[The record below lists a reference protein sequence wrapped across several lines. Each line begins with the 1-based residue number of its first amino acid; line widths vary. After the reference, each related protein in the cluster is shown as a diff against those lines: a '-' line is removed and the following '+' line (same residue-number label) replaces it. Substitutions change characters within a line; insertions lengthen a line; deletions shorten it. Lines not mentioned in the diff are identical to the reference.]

1 MKFRDFLF
9 EQKEKHAVMAFGRM
23 NPITVGHEKLVNK
36 VQEIAKK
43 VGGSAHIVVSHS
55 QDPKKNP
62 LTSAQKLKHAK
73 RAFPGVNVSAS
84 DASAPNFLAQASKLH
99 KQGVTH
105 FHMVG
110 GSDRADEY
118 KTLLNKYNNVK
129 GPHGHFNFKHIEVH
143 SAGDRDP
150 DAEGVEGMSASKMRE
165 HASNGNFKE
174 FRKGV
179 PSKMTDAHAKE
190 MFNHVRQGMGV
201 NENVDEDFETLLVE
215 GVHDKSIFKAVF
227 LAGGP
232 GSGKDYVLDNTLSGH
247 GLTEIN
253 SDKALEFLMDK
264 EGLDKTMPA
273 SEQEKRDLVRGRAK
287 SMTELRQ
294 RLALLGRNGLIINGT
309 GDDAEKI
316 GRIKERL
323 EEIGYDTS
331 MVMVNTDDEVSKQR
345 NIERGQRGGRTVPE
359 EIRKQKW
366 DAVQASRPEFA
377 KMFGDRYMEFD
388 NSEDLRQAPPEVVKA
403 KKDEMLQLFKNIQQ
417 FVSEPPSSE
426 AASLWV
432 AHEMDVNDK
441 LPIPKDGAEMT
452 PHADSN
458 AAQEA
463 RKMGLQYYGFGR
475 YGKNGKV
482 THRSIHDK
490 LVEVQKDEPE
500 QPNIPVPGTS
510 MKNIEGRTAHQI
522 GDETIH
528 VKRNKKKIDEEFEQ
542 LFEAIGQGG
551 RDYEDVINTRLKKY
565 GKARPDA
572 TTAGSSADAPDASFL
587 HRNKEHNLE
596 IKADKGAMFGQM
608 ELHHNGKEWDASEKS
623 KKKYPET
630 YNAVKKSGF
639 FKTLNSQW
647 KKPSG
652 NYEKDLKMGNV
663 YHEHPNA
670 DPIKAHYGKDRKT
683 NYIQIGGGHGFYHT
697 GNDVAKLGSPE
708 LHGKTQIRARMKPRG
723 YDAQGNRTYGAL
735 AVMSLKGDVQK
746 SHHDLDKNPVNEDLR
761 RWFSK
766 TDPEGGW
773 KRINSKGEAIG
784 PCAREPGEPKPKC
797 MSNEKRRML
806 SKKERA
812 AAVAAKRRH
821 DPNPERKGEPINVS
835 NFGKGKLSESYA
847 LSDSSAMNLL
857 LLGTS
862 VDEVNLYFNGE
873 NNTYDFAEE
882 KKETKLLRD
891 KSGKV
896 RTFMLRRAAAK
907 EAHTMNG
914 TVMPYKNGYVIKL
927 NEENE
932 NVSSTNQPIQ
942 EQKDRGISVASFRRV
957 NQSGSRESGQLLSE
971 GVTELTTGSEYAKG
985 GIEITPTTTQE
996 TGSSSQSNKI
1006 TLAKIRAKQKEI
1018 RKESIDKGI
1027 EPGLSMATSGENATR
1042 QAPKNKMVKK
1052 PLEEMQGDET
1062 TASIGDKKE
1071 DELKK
1076 VGINLQSFKS
1086 KRPI

>member
-1 MKFRDFLF
+1 MRFNDFLQ

-62 LTSAQKLKHAK
+62 LTSAQKMKHAK

-84 DASAPNFLAQASKLH
+84 DKDAPNFLAQASKLH

-129 GPHGHFNFKHIEVH
+129 GPHGHFNFKKIEVH

-165 HASNGNFKE
+165 HASKGKFKE

-190 MFNHVRQGMGV
+190 MYNHVRQGMGV
-201 NENVDEDFETLLVE
+201 NESVDEDFETLLTE

-264 EGLDKTMPA
+264 EGLDKTMPS

-309 GDDAEKI
+309 GDDHEKI
-316 GRIKERL
+316 GRIKDRL

-331 MVMVNTDDEVSKQR
+331 MVMVNTDDEVSKER
-345 NIERGQRGGRTVPE
+345 NIERGTRGGRTVPE

-377 KMFGDRYMEFD
+377 KMFGDKYMEYD
-388 NSEDLRQAPPEVVKA
+388 NSEDLRQASPEVVKT
-403 KKDEMLQLFKNIQQ
+403 KKDEMLQLFKNVQQ
-417 FVSEPPSSE
+417 FVTEPPQSE
-426 AASLWV
+426 SASLWV

-452 PHADSN
+452 PHPDSG

-463 RKMGLQYYGFGR
+463 RSMGLQYYGFGR

-490 LVEVQKDEPE
+490 LVEVQKGEPE

-510 MKNIEGRTAHQI
+510 MK
-522 GDETIH
+522 
-528 VKRNKKKIDEEFEQ
+528 KKTVNEEFEEV
-542 LFEAIGQGG
+542 F
-551 RDYEDVINTRLKKY
+551 
-565 GKARPDA
+565 
-572 TTAGSSADAPDASFL
+572 S
-587 HRNKEHNLE
+587 
-596 IKADKGAMFGQM
+596 
-608 ELHHNGKEWDASEKS
+608 
-623 KKKYPET
+623 
-630 YNAVKKSGF
+630 
-639 FKTLNSQW
+639 
-647 KKPSG
+647 
-652 NYEKDLKMGNV
+652 
-663 YHEHPNA
+663 
-670 DPIKAHYGKDRKT
+670 
-683 NYIQIGGGHGFYHT
+683 
-697 GNDVAKLGSPE
+697 
-708 LHGKTQIRARMKPRG
+708 
-723 YDAQGNRTYGAL
+723 
-735 AVMSLKGDVQK
+735 
-746 SHHDLDKNPVNEDLR
+746 EDLR
-761 RWFSK
+761 NWFSK
-766 TDPEGGW
+766 SHPEGDW
-773 KRINSKGEAIG
+773 KRINSKGEAVG

-797 MSNEKRRML
+797 MSRAKRESL
-806 SKKERA
+806 TKKERA
-812 AAVAAKRRH
+812 SAVRAKRKH

-835 NFGKGKLSESYA
+835 NYGKGKLSE
-847 LSDSSAMNLL
+847 
-857 LLGTS
+857 
-862 VDEVNLYFNGE
+862 
-873 NNTYDFAEE
+873 E
-882 KKETKLLRD
+882 KKKTNLFKD
-891 KSGKV
+891 SDGKV
-896 RTFMLRRAAAK
+896 RIFMLRRAAAK
-907 EAHTMNG
+907 QAHTING

-927 NEENE
+927 NEENDHVP
-932 NVSSTNQPIQ
+932 NTNQPIQ
-942 EQKDRGISVASFRRV
+942 EHENRGQTITSFRRL
-957 NQSGSRESGQLLSE
+957 NESGTREERRIYTE
-971 GVTELTTGSEYAKG
+971 GVAELTTGSEYAKG
-985 GIEITPTTTQE
+985 GIETSTTGTQE
-996 TGSSSQSNKI
+996 TGSSKL
-1006 TLAKIRAKQKEI
+1006 TLAKIRSKQKEI

-1027 EPGLSMATSGENATR
+1027 EPGLSMASAGENSTR
-1042 QAPKNKMVKK
+1042 GGLTTTKLLKK
-1052 PLEEMQGDET
+1052 PFERPIKELTGDET
-1062 TASIGDKKE
+1062 TMSIGDKKE

-1076 VGINLQSFKS
+1076 VGINLQSFKA
-1086 KRPI
+1086 KKFV

>member
-1 MKFRDFLF
+1 MRFNDFLQ

-62 LTSAQKLKHAK
+62 LTSTQKMKHAK

-84 DASAPNFLAQASKLH
+84 DKDAPNFLAQASKLH

-129 GPHGHFNFKHIEVH
+129 GPHGHFNFKKIEVH

-165 HASNGNFKE
+165 HASKGNFKE

-190 MFNHVRQGMGV
+190 MYNHVRQGMGV
-201 NENVDEDFETLLVE
+201 NESVDEDFETLLIE

-264 EGLDKTMPA
+264 EGLDKTMPS

-309 GDDAEKI
+309 GDDHEKI
-316 GRIKERL
+316 SRIKDRL

-331 MVMVNTDDEVSKQR
+331 MVMVNTDDEISKQR
-345 NIERGQRGGRTVPE
+345 NIERGTRGGRTVPE
-359 EIRKQKW
+359 EVRKQKW
-366 DAVQASRPEFA
+366 DAVQASRPELA
-377 KMFGDRYMEFD
+377 KMFGDKYMEFD
-388 NSEDLRQAPPEVVKA
+388 NSEDLRQASPEVVKA
-403 KKDEMLQLFKNIQQ
+403 KKDEMLQLFKNVQQ
-417 FVSEPPSSE
+417 FVTEPPQSE

-452 PHADSN
+452 PHPDSGS
-458 AAQEA
+458 AQEA
-463 RKMGLQYYGFGR
+463 RSMGLQYYGFGR

-490 LVEVQKDEPE
+490 LVEVQKGEPE

-510 MKNIEGRTAHQI
+510 MK
-522 GDETIH
+522 
-528 VKRNKKKIDEEFEQ
+528 KKTVNEEFEEV
-542 LFEAIGQGG
+542 F
-551 RDYEDVINTRLKKY
+551 
-565 GKARPDA
+565 
-572 TTAGSSADAPDASFL
+572 S
-587 HRNKEHNLE
+587 
-596 IKADKGAMFGQM
+596 
-608 ELHHNGKEWDASEKS
+608 
-623 KKKYPET
+623 
-630 YNAVKKSGF
+630 
-639 FKTLNSQW
+639 
-647 KKPSG
+647 
-652 NYEKDLKMGNV
+652 
-663 YHEHPNA
+663 
-670 DPIKAHYGKDRKT
+670 
-683 NYIQIGGGHGFYHT
+683 
-697 GNDVAKLGSPE
+697 
-708 LHGKTQIRARMKPRG
+708 
-723 YDAQGNRTYGAL
+723 
-735 AVMSLKGDVQK
+735 
-746 SHHDLDKNPVNEDLR
+746 EDLR
-761 RWFSK
+761 NWFSK
-766 TDPEGGW
+766 SHPEGDW

-797 MSNEKRRML
+797 MSRAKRESL

-812 AAVAAKRRH
+812 AAVRAKRKH

-835 NFGKGKLSESYA
+835 NYGKGKLSE
-847 LSDSSAMNLL
+847 
-857 LLGTS
+857 
-862 VDEVNLYFNGE
+862 
-873 NNTYDFAEE
+873 E
-882 KKETKLLRD
+882 KKETNLFKD
-891 KSGKV
+891 ENGKV
-896 RTFMLRRAAAK
+896 RIFMLRRAAAK
-907 EAHTMNG
+907 EAHTTNG

-927 NEENE
+927 KEENE
-932 NVSSTNQPIQ
+932 NVQSTNQLSENQ
-942 EQKDRGISVASFRRV
+942 TKTGISVSSFRRF
-957 NQSGSRESGQLLSE
+957 NQSSTRESGKLISE

-985 GIEITPTTTQE
+985 GIEATPTTTQE
-996 TGSSSQSNKI
+996 TGSSKI
-1006 TLAKIRAKQKEI
+1006 TLAKIRSKQKEV

-1027 EPGLSMATSGENATR
+1027 EPGLSMASSGENSTR
-1042 QAPKNKMVKK
+1042 GGITRIKPIKK
-1052 PLEEMQGDET
+1052 PLEELTGDET
-1062 TASIGDKKE
+1062 TMSIGAKKE

-1076 VGINLQSFKS
+1076 VGINLQSFKA
-1086 KRPI
+1086 KKFV

>member
-1 MKFRDFLF
+1 MRFNDFLQ

-62 LTSAQKLKHAK
+62 LTSAQKMKHAK

-84 DASAPNFLAQASKLH
+84 DKDAPNFLAQASKLH

-129 GPHGHFNFKHIEVH
+129 GPHGHFNFKKIEVH

-165 HASNGNFKE
+165 HASKGNFKE

-190 MFNHVRQGMGV
+190 MYNHVRQGMGV
-201 NENVDEDFETLLVE
+201 NESVDEDFETLLIE

-264 EGLDKTMPA
+264 EGLDKTMPS

-309 GDDAEKI
+309 GDDHEKI
-316 GRIKERL
+316 SRIKDRL

-331 MVMVNTDDEVSKQR
+331 MVMVNTDDEISKQR
-345 NIERGQRGGRTVPE
+345 NIERGTRGGRTVPE
-359 EIRKQKW
+359 EVRKQKW

-377 KMFGDRYMEFD
+377 KMFGDKYMEFD
-388 NSEDLRQAPPEVVKA
+388 NSEDLRQASPEVVKA
-403 KKDEMLQLFKNIQQ
+403 KKDEMLQLFKNVQQ
-417 FVSEPPSSE
+417 FVTEPPQSE

-452 PHADSN
+452 PHPDSG

-463 RKMGLQYYGFGR
+463 RSMGLQYYGFGR

-490 LVEVQKDEPE
+490 LVEVQKGEPE

-510 MKNIEGRTAHQI
+510 MK
-522 GDETIH
+522 
-528 VKRNKKKIDEEFEQ
+528 KKTVNEEFEEV
-542 LFEAIGQGG
+542 F
-551 RDYEDVINTRLKKY
+551 
-565 GKARPDA
+565 
-572 TTAGSSADAPDASFL
+572 S
-587 HRNKEHNLE
+587 
-596 IKADKGAMFGQM
+596 
-608 ELHHNGKEWDASEKS
+608 
-623 KKKYPET
+623 
-630 YNAVKKSGF
+630 
-639 FKTLNSQW
+639 
-647 KKPSG
+647 
-652 NYEKDLKMGNV
+652 
-663 YHEHPNA
+663 
-670 DPIKAHYGKDRKT
+670 
-683 NYIQIGGGHGFYHT
+683 
-697 GNDVAKLGSPE
+697 
-708 LHGKTQIRARMKPRG
+708 
-723 YDAQGNRTYGAL
+723 
-735 AVMSLKGDVQK
+735 
-746 SHHDLDKNPVNEDLR
+746 EDLR
-761 RWFSK
+761 NWFSK
-766 TDPEGGW
+766 SHPEGDW

-797 MSNEKRRML
+797 MSRAKRESL
-806 SKKERA
+806 TKKERA
-812 AAVAAKRRH
+812 SAVRAKRKH

-835 NFGKGKLSESYA
+835 NYGKGKLSESYS

-857 LLGTS
+857 LLGTRI
-862 VDEVNLYFNGE
+862 DEV
-873 NNTYDFAEE
+873 DFDTFEE
-882 KKETKLLRD
+882 QKEIKLLKD
-891 KSGKV
+891 TNGKI

-907 EAHTMNG
+907 EAHIMNG
-914 TVMPYKNGYVIKL
+914 TVIPYKNGYVIKL

-932 NVSSTNQPIQ
+932 NVQSTNQLSENQ
-942 EQKDRGISVASFRRV
+942 TKTGISVSSFRRF
-957 NQSGSRESGQLLSE
+957 NQSGTRESGKLISE

-985 GIEITPTTTQE
+985 TGIEATPTTTQE

-1006 TLAKIRAKQKEI
+1006 TLSKIRTKQKE
-1018 RKESIDKGI
+1018 KYQESIDKGI
-1027 EPGLSMATSGENATR
+1027 EPGLSMASSGENSTR
-1042 QAPKNKMVKK
+1042 GGLTTTKLLKK
-1052 PLEEMQGDET
+1052 PFERPIKELTGDET
-1062 TASIGDKKE
+1062 TMSIGDKKE

-1076 VGINLQSFKS
+1076 VGINLQSFKA
-1086 KRPI
+1086 KKFVG

>member
-1 MKFRDFLF
+1 MRFNDFLQ

-62 LTSAQKLKHAK
+62 LTSAQKMKHAK

-84 DASAPNFLAQASKLH
+84 DKDAPNFLAQASKLH

-129 GPHGHFNFKHIEVH
+129 GPHGHFNFKKIEVH

-165 HASNGNFKE
+165 HASKGNFKE

-190 MFNHVRQGMGV
+190 MYNHVRQGMGV
-201 NENVDEDFETLLVE
+201 NESVDEDFETLLIE

-264 EGLDKTMPA
+264 EGLDKTMPS

-309 GDDAEKI
+309 GDDHEKI
-316 GRIKERL
+316 GRIKDRL

-331 MVMVNTDDEVSKQR
+331 MVMVNTDDEISKQR
-345 NIERGQRGGRTVPE
+345 NIERGTRGGRTVPE
-359 EIRKQKW
+359 EVRKQKW
-366 DAVQASRPEFA
+366 DAVQASRPELA
-377 KMFGDRYMEFD
+377 KMFGDKYMEFD
-388 NSEDLRQAPPEVVKA
+388 NSEDLRQASPEVVKA
-403 KKDEMLQLFKNIQQ
+403 KKDEMLQLFKNVQQ
-417 FVSEPPSSE
+417 FVTEPPQSE

-452 PHADSN
+452 PHPDSG

-463 RKMGLQYYGFGR
+463 RSMGLQYYGFGR

-490 LVEVQKDEPE
+490 LVEVQKGEPE

-510 MKNIEGRTAHQI
+510 MK
-522 GDETIH
+522 
-528 VKRNKKKIDEEFEQ
+528 KKTVNEEFEEV
-542 LFEAIGQGG
+542 F
-551 RDYEDVINTRLKKY
+551 
-565 GKARPDA
+565 
-572 TTAGSSADAPDASFL
+572 S
-587 HRNKEHNLE
+587 
-596 IKADKGAMFGQM
+596 
-608 ELHHNGKEWDASEKS
+608 
-623 KKKYPET
+623 
-630 YNAVKKSGF
+630 
-639 FKTLNSQW
+639 
-647 KKPSG
+647 
-652 NYEKDLKMGNV
+652 
-663 YHEHPNA
+663 
-670 DPIKAHYGKDRKT
+670 
-683 NYIQIGGGHGFYHT
+683 
-697 GNDVAKLGSPE
+697 
-708 LHGKTQIRARMKPRG
+708 
-723 YDAQGNRTYGAL
+723 
-735 AVMSLKGDVQK
+735 
-746 SHHDLDKNPVNEDLR
+746 EDLR
-761 RWFSK
+761 NWFSK
-766 TDPEGGW
+766 SHPEGDW

-797 MSNEKRRML
+797 MSRAKRESL
-806 SKKERA
+806 TKKERA
-812 AAVAAKRRH
+812 SAVRAKRKH

-835 NFGKGKLSESYA
+835 NYGKGKLSESYS

-857 LLGTS
+857 LLGTRI
-862 VDEVNLYFNGE
+862 DEV
-873 NNTYDFAEE
+873 DFDTFEE
-882 KKETKLLRD
+882 QKEIKLLKD
-891 KSGKV
+891 TNGKI

-907 EAHTMNG
+907 EAHIMNG
-914 TVMPYKNGYVIKL
+914 TVIPYKNGYVIKL

-932 NVSSTNQPIQ
+932 NVQSTNQLSENQ
-942 EQKDRGISVASFRRV
+942 TKTGISVSSFRRF
-957 NQSGSRESGQLLSE
+957 NQSGTRESGKLISE

-985 GIEITPTTTQE
+985 TGIEATPTTTQE

-1006 TLAKIRAKQKEI
+1006 TLSKIRTKQKE
-1018 RKESIDKGI
+1018 KYQESIDKGI
-1027 EPGLSMATSGENATR
+1027 EPGLSMASAGENSTR
-1042 QAPKNKMVKK
+1042 GGLTTTKLLKK
-1052 PLEEMQGDET
+1052 PFERPIKELTGDET
-1062 TASIGDKKE
+1062 TMSIGDKKE

-1076 VGINLQSFKS
+1076 VGINLQSFKA
-1086 KRPI
+1086 KKFVG

>member
-1 MKFRDFLF
+1 MRFNDFLQ

-62 LTSAQKLKHAK
+62 LTSAQKMKHAK
-73 RAFPGVNVSAS
+73 RAFPGVNVLAS
-84 DASAPNFLAQASKLH
+84 DKDAPNFLAQASKLH

-129 GPHGHFNFKHIEVH
+129 GPHGHFNFKKIEVH

-165 HASNGNFKE
+165 HASKGNFKE

-179 PSKMTDAHAKE
+179 PSKMTEAHAKE
-190 MFNHVRQGMGV
+190 MYNHVRQGMGV
-201 NENVDEDFETLLVE
+201 NESVDEDFETLLIE

-264 EGLDKTMPA
+264 EGLDKTMPS

-309 GDDAEKI
+309 GDDHEKI
-316 GRIKERL
+316 SRIKDRL

-331 MVMVNTDDEVSKQR
+331 MVMVNTDDEISKQR
-345 NIERGQRGGRTVPE
+345 NIERGTRGGRTVPE
-359 EIRKQKW
+359 EVRKQKW
-366 DAVQASRPEFA
+366 DAVQASRPELA
-377 KMFGDRYMEFD
+377 KMFGDKYMEFD
-388 NSEDLRQAPPEVVKA
+388 NSEDLRQASPEVVKA

-417 FVSEPPSSE
+417 FVTEPPQSE

-452 PHADSN
+452 PHPDSG

-463 RKMGLQYYGFGR
+463 RSMGLQYYGFGR

-490 LVEVQKDEPE
+490 LVEVQKGEPE

-510 MKNIEGRTAHQI
+510 MK
-522 GDETIH
+522 
-528 VKRNKKKIDEEFEQ
+528 KKTVNEEFEEV
-542 LFEAIGQGG
+542 F
-551 RDYEDVINTRLKKY
+551 
-565 GKARPDA
+565 
-572 TTAGSSADAPDASFL
+572 S
-587 HRNKEHNLE
+587 
-596 IKADKGAMFGQM
+596 
-608 ELHHNGKEWDASEKS
+608 
-623 KKKYPET
+623 
-630 YNAVKKSGF
+630 
-639 FKTLNSQW
+639 
-647 KKPSG
+647 
-652 NYEKDLKMGNV
+652 
-663 YHEHPNA
+663 
-670 DPIKAHYGKDRKT
+670 
-683 NYIQIGGGHGFYHT
+683 
-697 GNDVAKLGSPE
+697 
-708 LHGKTQIRARMKPRG
+708 
-723 YDAQGNRTYGAL
+723 
-735 AVMSLKGDVQK
+735 
-746 SHHDLDKNPVNEDLR
+746 EDLR
-761 RWFSK
+761 NWFSK
-766 TDPEGGW
+766 SHPEGDW

-797 MSNEKRRML
+797 MSRAKRESL
-806 SKKERA
+806 TKKERA
-812 AAVAAKRRH
+812 SAVRAKRKH

-835 NFGKGKLSESYA
+835 NYGKGKLSESYS

-857 LLGTS
+857 LLGTRINE
-862 VDEVNLYFNGE
+862 VDFD
-873 NNTYDFAEE
+873 TFEE
-882 KKETKLLRD
+882 QKEIKLLKD
-891 KSGKV
+891 TNGKI
-896 RTFMLRRAAAK
+896 RTYMLRRAAAK

-914 TVMPYKNGYVIKL
+914 TVIPYKNGYVIKL

-932 NVSSTNQPIQ
+932 NVQSTNQLSENQ
-942 EQKDRGISVASFRRV
+942 TKTGISVSSFRRF
-957 NQSGSRESGQLLSE
+957 NQSGTRESGKLISE

-985 GIEITPTTTQE
+985 GIEATPTTTQE
-996 TGSSSQSNKI
+996 TGSSNQGNKI
-1006 TLAKIRAKQKEI
+1006 TLAKIRENST
-1018 RKESIDKGI
+1018 RGGI
-1027 EPGLSMATSGENATR
+1027 TR
-1042 QAPKNKMVKK
+1042 IKPIKK
-1052 PLEEMQGDET
+1052 PLEELTGDET
-1062 TASIGDKKE
+1062 TMSIGAKKE

-1076 VGINLQSFKS
+1076 VGINLQSFKA
-1086 KRPI
+1086 KKFV

>member
-1 MKFRDFLF
+1 MRFADFLR

-36 VQEIAKK
+36 VQELAKK

-62 LTSAQKLKHAK
+62 LTAAQKLKHAK

-84 DASAPNFLAQASKLH
+84 DKSAPNFLAQAAKLY
-99 KQGVTH
+99 KSGVTH

-110 GSDRADEY
+110 GQDRVDEY
-118 KTLLNKYNNVK
+118 KTLLNKYNGVK
-129 GPHGHFNFKHIEVH
+129 GPHGLFNFKNIEVH

-165 HASNGNFKE
+165 LASKGNFKE

-179 PSKMTDAHAKE
+179 PSKMSDAQAKD
-190 MFNHVRQGMGV
+190 MYNDVRKGMGV
-201 NENVDEDFETLLVE
+201 NESVDEDFETLLIE

-264 EGLDKTMPA
+264 EGLDKTMPS

-287 SMTELRQ
+287 GMTELRQ

-309 GDDAEKI
+309 GDDHEKI
-316 GRIKERL
+316 SRIKDRL

-345 NIERGQRGGRTVPE
+345 NIERGTRGGRTVPE

-366 DAVQASRPEFA
+366 DAVQASRPELA
-377 KMFGDRYMEFD
+377 KMFGDKYMEFD
-388 NSEDLRQAPPEVVKA
+388 NSEDLRQASPEVVKA
-403 KKDEMLQLFKNIQQ
+403 KKDEMLQLFKNVQQ
-417 FVSEPPSSE
+417 FVTEPPQSK

-452 PHADSN
+452 PHPDSG

-463 RKMGLQYYGFGR
+463 RSMGLQYYGFGR

-490 LVEVQKDEPE
+490 LVEVQKGEPE

-510 MKNIEGRTAHQI
+510 MK
-522 GDETIH
+522 
-528 VKRNKKKIDEEFEQ
+528 KKTVNEEFEEV
-542 LFEAIGQGG
+542 F
-551 RDYEDVINTRLKKY
+551 
-565 GKARPDA
+565 
-572 TTAGSSADAPDASFL
+572 S
-587 HRNKEHNLE
+587 
-596 IKADKGAMFGQM
+596 
-608 ELHHNGKEWDASEKS
+608 
-623 KKKYPET
+623 
-630 YNAVKKSGF
+630 
-639 FKTLNSQW
+639 
-647 KKPSG
+647 
-652 NYEKDLKMGNV
+652 
-663 YHEHPNA
+663 
-670 DPIKAHYGKDRKT
+670 
-683 NYIQIGGGHGFYHT
+683 
-697 GNDVAKLGSPE
+697 
-708 LHGKTQIRARMKPRG
+708 
-723 YDAQGNRTYGAL
+723 
-735 AVMSLKGDVQK
+735 
-746 SHHDLDKNPVNEDLR
+746 EDLR
-761 RWFSK
+761 NWFSK
-766 TDPEGGW
+766 SHPEGDW

-797 MSNEKRRML
+797 MSRAKRESL
-806 SKKERA
+806 TKKERA
-812 AAVAAKRRH
+812 SAVRAKRKH

-835 NFGKGKLSESYA
+835 NYGKGKISESYSLSNSGA
-847 LSDSSAMNLL
+847 LNVL

-862 VDEVNLYFNGE
+862 VQETDMYFNNE
-873 NNTYDFAEE
+873 NDSYDFTEQA
-882 KKETKLLRD
+882 KPPKLFKD
-891 KSGKV
+891 ENGKV

-907 EAHTMNG
+907 QAHTING

-927 NEENE
+927 NEENQ
-932 NVSSTNQPIQ
+932 NVQSTNQLSENQ
-942 EQKDRGISVASFRRV
+942 TKTGISVSSFRRF
-957 NQSGSRESGQLLSE
+957 NQSGTRESGKLISE
-971 GVTELTTGSEYAKG
+971 GVAELTTGSEYAKG
-985 GIEITPTTTQE
+985 GIEATPTTTQE
-996 TGSSSQSNKI
+996 TGSSNQGNKI
-1006 TLAKIRAKQKEI
+1006 TLAKIRSKQKE
-1018 RKESIDKGI
+1018 KYQESIDKGI
-1027 EPGLSMATSGENATR
+1027 EPGLSMASSGENSTR
-1042 QAPKNKMVKK
+1042 GGITRIKPIKK
-1052 PLEEMQGDET
+1052 PLEELTGDET
-1062 TASIGDKKE
+1062 TMSIGDKKE

-1076 VGINLQSFKS
+1076 VGINLQSFKA
-1086 KRPI
+1086 KKFVG